1 MSGSITWPTV
11 LKRNTSHAVTNANK
25 VKKSDVNRANIFCR
39 KKIKAEG
46 SVTFQN
52 IFSSS
57 SGFRDLVSVLPAV
70 LLIRAS
76 KILVAVQKGNRP
88 WEIRESFLALIVIV
102 VEPAIK
108 KRLLVNWLASKK
120 GAIFT
125 LIYFFKSFCI
135 YYNPPNYVIP
145 QAMPHAVPQAH
156 PPFYPHRFSIGQWSE
171 SCESTTRFF
180 RLCHLPHLSLTTSLG
195 SLLTLIRSCK
205 SWLQTIHRFWEFLF
219 KIIVTRSTWSQAI
232 VLVCPQIWIIS

>member
-1 MSGSITWPTV
+1 MLIVQISF
-11 LKRNTSHAVTNANK
+11 AE
-25 VKKSDVNRANIFCR
+25 

-57 SGFRDLVSVLPAV
+57 SGFRDVVSVLPAV

-76 KILVAVQKGNRP
+76 KILVAVQKANRP

-120 GAIFT
+120 GAIFS

-135 YYNPPNYVIP
+135 YYIPPNYVIP
-145 QAMPHAVPQAH
+145 QAMPHAIPQAH
-156 PPFYPHRFSIGQWSE
+156 SPFYPHRFSIGQWSE
-171 SCESTTRFF
+171 SCESPTLMSFA
-180 RLCHLPHLSLTTSLG
+180 SLVLNNIFKKPFNLDKIMQILTSNNP
-195 SLLTLIRSCK
+195 LLLRVFI
-205 SWLQTIHRFWEFLF
+205 
-219 KIIVTRSTWSQAI
+219 
-232 VLVCPQIWIIS
+232 

>member
-57 SGFRDLVSVLPAV
+57 YGFRDLVSVLPEV

-76 KILVAVQKGNRP
+76 KILVAVQKANRP

-108 KRLLVNWLASKK
+108 KRLLVYWLA
-120 GAIFT
+120 
-125 LIYFFKSFCI
+125 SFCI
-135 YYNPPNYVIP
+135 YYTPPNYVIP
-145 QAMPHAVPQAH
+145 QAMPHAIPQDV
-156 PPFYPHRFSIGQWSE
+156 I
-171 SCESTTRFF
+171 C
-180 RLCHLPHLSLTTSLG
+180 LT
-195 SLLTLIRSCK
+195 
-205 SWLQTIHRFWEFLF
+205 
-219 KIIVTRSTWSQAI
+219 
-232 VLVCPQIWIIS
+232 CP

>member
-1 MSGSITWPTV
+1 MSIVQISF
-11 LKRNTSHAVTNANK
+11 AE
-25 VKKSDVNRANIFCR
+25 

-57 SGFRDLVSVLPAV
+57 SGFRDVVSLLPAV
-70 LLIRAS
+70 LLMWAS
-76 KILVAVQKGNRP
+76 KILVAVQKANRP

-135 YYNPPNYVIP
+135 YYIPPNYVIP
-145 QAMPHAVPQAH
+145 QAMPHAIPQAH
-156 PPFYPHRFSIGQWSE
+156 SPFYPHRFSIGQWSE
-171 SCESTTRFF
+171 SCESPKRFF